1 MTADDLDAAVLLRAE
16 GRLKESSAALVRHLA
31 AAPDD
36 GHALRLLAAVQLQSG
51 RRLAARD
58 SARRATAVDPGSAT
72 AWTILA
78 EASHR
83 LGEADDARA
92 GIAEALRLAPHEWRV
107 HASAAYLGMA
117 EPFPTDVTREHASE
131 CVRLAP
137 EEPGA
142 HLVVADMAVRDRRSS
157 AARAAFRTALAL
169 EPENVDARRGLDGLA
184 LDTGRAEIASAGA
197 LAQLADAPASTAALV
212 HLRSLVHQVVTRLG
226 ALPALAPWATA
237 LLVAAVGAGASEAG
251 SGPLVLL
258 LLLVPLVATLAGAA
272 WWLRLVTRFAAG
284 VGLTPRSLLGRLRTV
299 SPAHVAWLALQAGV
313 LVLLV
318 VGCSVLLVVGGS
330 SLLVEGSA
338 AGDPFVPGPA
348 LVLAGVCGASAFAL
362 SVLSWLGGPVLGA
375 LVSSPS
381 RRGRRRP
388 R

>member
-1 MTADDLDAAVLLRAE
+1 MSTDDLADATRLRGE
-16 GRLKESSAALVRHLA
+16 GRLKESAAALARHLRSY
-31 AAPDD
+31 PDD
-36 GHALRLLAAVQLQSG
+36 APALRLLAAVQLQAG

-58 SARRATAVDPGSAT
+58 TARRATSVEPGAAT

-92 GIAEALRLAPHEWRV
+92 AAAEALRLAPHEWRV

-117 EPFPTDVTREHASE
+117 EPFPTDATRAHAAE

-137 EEPGA
+137 EQPAA
-142 HLVVADMAVRDRRSS
+142 HLVVADMAVRDRRYA
-157 AARAAFRTALAL
+157 AARSAFRTALAL
-169 EPENVDARRGLDGLA
+169 EPENVDARRGLDALD
-184 LDTGRAEIASAGA
+184 LDTGRAEVASVGA
-197 LAQLADAPASTAALV
+197 LAQLADAPTSRDALV

-237 LLVAAVGAGASEAG
+237 LLVAGAAAGAAEADG
-251 SGPLVLL
+251 GVLVGL
-258 LLLVPLVATLAGAA
+258 LLLVPVLATLAAA
-272 WWLRLVTRFAAG
+272 GWWLLLVARFAARA
-284 VGLTPRSLLGRLRTV
+284 GLEPRALLDRLRTV
-299 SPAHVAWLALQAGV
+299 SPAHVVWLGVQAGV
-313 LVLLV
+313 LLLLV
-318 VGCSVLLVVGGS
+318 LGCSVVLVLGTATGDGPVG
-330 SLLVEGSA
+330 
-338 AGDPFVPGPA
+338 GPA
-348 LVLAGVCGASAFAL
+348 LVVAGVCGASAFVL

-381 RRGRRRP
+381 RGGRRRP